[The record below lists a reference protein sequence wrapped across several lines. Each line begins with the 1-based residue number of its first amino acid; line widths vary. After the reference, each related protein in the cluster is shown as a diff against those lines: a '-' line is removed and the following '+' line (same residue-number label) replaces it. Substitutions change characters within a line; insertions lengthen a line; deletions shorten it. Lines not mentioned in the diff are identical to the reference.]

1 MRSWSADRGSDQR
14 AREASAASS
23 TLGTLGAL
31 GALAGA
37 PLDFVVHAL
46 EVEGALVERGE
57 GQESG
62 DGSALAVLPPAAAAR
77 LGLPEECRLALSP
90 ASAGE
95 VGCGLG
101 APLLERLVAEARG
114 RVPVTAVRLDVDPP
128 RPAHARALAER
139 FALRNGLADVLQISP
154 GTAAYVA
161 ASVAYVVEADDRR
174 EGLVRVVTAPD
185 GGEPDEALAE
195 LLDLTWPAAV
205 IVPDRRGAALARAA
219 GVERVGRWI
228 AARAAVAVEDAT
240 RPLCAEVAR
249 RHERDHERI
258 AAYFA
263 DLAAEARAPRRRA
276 DAAMVA
282 AKVAHL
288 AAERD
293 AKLRDLA
300 VRFAVRVTCAL
311 AALVVAE
318 VPAALISMR
327 LRRRK
332 ASREITLWAPALAGV
347 VDRLACEGCG
357 RPTGRPAACD
367 REMHL
372 LCEGCAPQAQG
383 RIACPACGGR

>member
-1 MRSWSADRGSDQR
+1 MRTWNAE
-14 AREASAASS
+14 REAGQPGPAATAASP
-23 TLGTLGAL
+23 AL

-46 EVEGALVERGE
+46 EAEGALVERGE

-62 DGSALAVLPPAAAAR
+62 DGRALAVLPPPAAAR

-101 APLLERLVAEARG
+101 APLLERLVAEARA
-114 RVPVTAVRLDVDPP
+114 RAPVTAVRLDVDPP

-154 GTAAYVA
+154 GTAVYAA

-195 LLDLTWPAAV
+195 MLDLAWPAAV
-205 IVPDRRGAALARAA
+205 IVPGPQGAALDRAA
-219 GVERVGRWI
+219 RVEPWI
-228 AARAAVAVEDAT
+228 AARAVAAVAEAT
-240 RPLCAEVAR
+240 RPLCADVAR

-276 DAAMVA
+276 DAAAVA

-300 VRFAVRVTCAL
+300 ARFAVRISCAL

-318 VPAALISMR
+318 VPSALISMR

-332 ASREITLWAPALAGV
+332 ASREIALWAPAVAGA

-383 RIACPACGGR
+383 RIACRACGRR